1 LNDICIATKA
11 NGDPCTL
18 PATGQQGV
26 CWAHDERYA
35 ARRRATASKGGRAR
49 ANPLTRE
56 LHTQLAT
63 LAQDVAS
70 GDLPAYRG
78 AVVVQI
84 LNCRIRLIETERR
97 IQEQEEL
104 LERLDALER
113 SRGGG
118 GSRWAG

>member
-1 LNDICIATKA
+1 LSAICTATKA

-49 ANPLTRE
+49 ANPLARN
-56 LHTQLAT
+56 LHAQLAK
-63 LAQDVAS
+63 LAEDVAS

-78 AVVVQI
+78 AVVVQV
-84 LNCRIRLIETERR
+84 LNCRIRLLETERR
-97 IQEQEEL
+97 IQEQEDL
-104 LERLDALER
+104 LERLEQLER
-113 SRGGG
+113 ARSGGRQWG
-118 GSRWAG
+118 A

>member
-1 LNDICIATKA
+1 MSAICTATKA

-56 LHTQLAT
+56 LHAQLAT

-70 GDLPAYRG
+70 GELAPYRA
-78 AVVVQI
+78 AVVVQAV
-84 LNCRIRLIETERR
+84 NARIRLVEVERR
-97 IQEQEEL
+97 VEEQEDL
-104 LERLDALER
+104 LARLDALER
-113 SRGGG
+113 SRT
-118 GSRWAG
+118 GSRPWGA

>member
-1 LNDICIATKA
+1 MRAICTATKA

-49 ANPLTRE
+49 ANPLARN
-56 LHTQLAT
+56 LHAQLEK
-63 LAQDVAS
+63 LAEDVAS
-70 GDLPAYRG
+70 GELAPYKA
-78 AVVVQI
+78 AVIVQA
-84 LNCRIRLIETERR
+84 LNTRIRLIEVERR
-97 IQEQEEL
+97 IQEQEDL
-104 LERLDALER
+104 LTRLEELER

-118 GSRWAG
+118 RPWAG